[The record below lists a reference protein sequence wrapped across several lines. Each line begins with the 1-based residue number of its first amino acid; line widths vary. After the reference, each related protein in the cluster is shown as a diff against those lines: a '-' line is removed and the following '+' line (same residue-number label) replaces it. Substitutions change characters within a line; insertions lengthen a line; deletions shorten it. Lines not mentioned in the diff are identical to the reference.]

1 VYDKEREG
9 TGYFLFLEADKCV
22 RIREVEKKKKRKK
35 TKKQK
40 KEVDDE
46 EEKKPCRQHSVLFMH
61 ERQ

>member
-46 EEKKPCRQHSVLFMH
+46 EEKKACRQQCAVYA
-61 ERQ
+61 